1 MLRSSGYWASY
12 NRAFYPEV
20 HRLSGGE
27 EMAERYGEYFSY
39 TETPRA
45 KIIAREQA
53 KIVDEKTMTEFMR

>member
-1 MLRSSGYWASY
+1 
-12 NRAFYPEV
+12 
-20 HRLSGGE
+20 
-27 EMAERYGEYFSY
+27 MAERYGEYFSY